1 MIDSDVPG
9 WWRRLGLPG
18 LVDLHV
24 HFMPKPV
31 MDAVWRY
38 FDDADRHYGVAWPVQ
53 YRGTDDERVATL
65 RDLGVREF
73 TALSYAHRPEM
84 AESLSAWARDLA
96 AQTPGCV
103 PCGTFYPEPSAPR
116 YVREALDAGTRVFK
130 VHVQVGGYDPRDRL
144 LRDVWGML
152 AEAGTPVVVH
162 CGSGP
167 LPGAHTGPGP
177 FGAVLGEHP
186 RLTAVIAHCGAPE
199 YAEHLA
205 LVERYPNVHVDT
217 TMVGTDFMN
226 ALAPVAPDIVQRLG
240 QLEDRV
246 VLGADF
252 PNIPYAYAHQ
262 LQALERFGLGD
273 DWLRSVCWHN
283 GTRLLGIA

>member
-1 MIDSDVPG
+1 MIDSDVPS

-18 LVDLHV
+18 LVDVHV

-38 FDDADRHYGVAWPVQ
+38 FDDAERHYGVAWPVQ
-53 YRGTDDERVATL
+53 YPGTDDERVATL
-65 RDLGVREF
+65 RDLGVRQF

-84 AESLSAWARDLA
+84 AESLSAWARDFA

-130 VHVQVGGYDPRDRL
+130 VHVQVGGYDPRDPL
-144 LRDVWGML
+144 LHYVWGML

-167 LPGAHTGPGP
+167 LPGSHTGPGP
-177 FGAVLGEHP
+177 FGAVLAEHP
-186 RLTAVIAHCGAPE
+186 QLTAVIAHCGAPE

-226 ALAPVAPDIVQRLG
+226 ALAPVTPDVVQRLG
-240 QLEDRV
+240 QVEDRV

-283 GTRLLGIA
+283 GTRLLGID